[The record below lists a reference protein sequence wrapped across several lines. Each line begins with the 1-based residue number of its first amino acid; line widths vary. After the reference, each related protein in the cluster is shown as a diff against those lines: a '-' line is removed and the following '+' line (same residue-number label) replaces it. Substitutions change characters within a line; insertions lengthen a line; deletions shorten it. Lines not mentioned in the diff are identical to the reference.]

1 MDDTARDLV
10 ERLLAQQNIV
20 LDLVGRLNGLL
31 GEPAVHRQ
39 GTPPGSAAGL
49 PGNLLEHNLAAPG
62 RSTARVAVACL
73 GSFQLRIGARLVDTW
88 RQTKA
93 LALLQYLV
101 AHRGRPTPREV
112 LIEALWPD
120 PDALAAG
127 SSLKVAVH
135 SLRQLLSDLGGEEAG
150 LTVQAQAAGYQLCA
164 PDLWLDTEEFEHA
177 CRAGRLLE
185 ARGLHQQ
192 AIERYTSAVTLYR
205 GDFLESAAAE
215 WAALRRESLKDQ
227 YLFMLGRLADS
238 AMEAQDYDGCILRCQ
253 QLLQHDACR
262 EDAYRVL
269 MAAHSRLGQRA
280 RVQRWYEV
288 CRQTLAS
295 QLDAQPEPETE
306 QVYRQA
312 LKRTGPVRRP
322 AALTGPLSG
331 SFERRTA

>member
-1 MDDTARDLV
+1 MDDDARDLV
-10 ERLLAQQNIV
+10 ERLVAQQTIM

-31 GEPAVHRQ
+31 GQPPADRQ
-39 GTPPGSAAGL
+39 
-49 PGNLLEHNLAAPG
+49 HNPTAPA
-62 RSTARVAVACL
+62 RSTTRVAVSLL
-73 GSFQLRIGARLVDTW
+73 GSFQLRVGARLVDTW

-93 LALLQYLV
+93 LALLQYLL
-101 AHRGRPTPREV
+101 AHHGRPTPREV

-135 SLRQLLSDLGGEEAG
+135 SLRQLLADLGGEDAE

-185 ARGLHQQ
+185 AQGLHQQ
-192 AIERYTSAVTLYR
+192 AIERYTSAVSLYR
-205 GDFLESAAAE
+205 GDFLESAATE

-238 AMEAQDYDGCILRCQ
+238 AIRAKDYDSCILRCQ
-253 QLLQHDACR
+253 QLLQHDPCR

-312 LKRTGPVRRP
+312 LKRTSAGQPR
-322 AALTGPLSG
+322 ALFTELLPGA
-331 SFERRTA
+331 FERRTA